1 MSDSSELME
10 LFSTLVGIDIKKA
23 KDSGDSEQVANLEI
37 LRELVTNEEFKE
49 NMQEEVRKNVLRIRA
64 KSDEVQG

>member
-10 LFSTLVGIDIKKA
+10 LFSKLVAIDIKKA
-23 KDSGDSEQVANLEI
+23 KESGDSEQVAGLEI
-37 LRELVTNEEFKE
+37 LREFVTNEEFKE

>member
-23 KDSGDSEQVANLEI
+23 KDSGDSEQVADLEI
-37 LRELVTNEEFKE
+37 LREFVANEEFKE
-49 NMQEEVRKNVLRIRA
+49 NMKEEVRKNVLRIGA
-64 KSDEVQG
+64 QSDEVQG